1 MLTRVEGIV
10 IRATDY
16 GEGSSILNVLTNQM
30 GKIAMMAR
38 GAKKVR
44 SRFSS
49 LAQPFTH
56 AEFVI
61 FRSSSRSMGTINSGE
76 LIQSHQRLRED
87 LFLSAYAAYM
97 AELTNRLLEDGEHV
111 PGLFEQLLAAF
122 QALEEGKDAA
132 VITHV
137 YEMNMLAIAGFMPQ
151 LQQCVLCGSSDHLTA
166 LSAEHGGSVCRI
178 CRAKVPQAM
187 EAPPAVLKLLRIFQ
201 QLDLRRLGNVQ
212 VSQATKD
219 GLQSFIRAYMDVHLG
234 VRWKSRDFLDQLSRY
249 RFDEQG

>member
-16 GEGSSILNVLTNQM
+16 GEGNSILNVLTKQM

-61 FRSSSRSMGTINSGE
+61 FRSSSRAMGTINSGE

-97 AELTNRLLEDGEHV
+97 AELTNRLLQDGEHV

-122 QALEEGKDAA
+122 QAMEEGKDAA

-151 LQQCVLCGSSDHLTA
+151 LQLCVLCGTSDELTA
-166 LSAEHGGSVCRI
+166 LSAEHGGTVCRT

-187 EAPPAVLKLLRIFQ
+187 EAAPAVLKLLRIFQ

-212 VSQATKD
+212 VSEATKIS
-219 GLQSFIRAYMDVHLG
+219 LQSFIRAYMDAHLG
-234 VRWKSRDFLDQLSRY
+234 VRWKSRDFLDQMSRY
-249 RFDEQG
+249 GFDEQG